1 MSNRKREQKPTEVHT
16 NGGAYVRGSVHTN
29 GGDFVGRDKIVQA
42 GERGV
47 AIGGNVS
54 GSTITTGDGNM
65 IGPNEVHQIFAP
77 VYEAIARADRPA
89 QEKDDLRA
97 EVQEIEAAVQQ
108 PQVEEGWLG
117 RRLRNLK
124 RMAPDIA
131 EVLLAG
137 LTGPQAVVSETVR
150 KIAAKARAEGE

>member
-1 MSNRKREQKPTEVHT
+1 MSTPKKDHSSDEIHT

-54 GSTITTGDGNM
+54 GSTITTGDGNVV
-65 IGPNEVHQIFAP
+65 NSTALKAVFAP
-77 VYEAIARADRPA
+77 VYQAIEASARPA
-89 QEKDDLRA
+89 DEKADLTADVKEIQEA
-97 EVQEIEAAVQQ
+97 VAQPEVDAS
-108 PQVEEGWLG
+108 WLG
-117 RRLRNLK
+117 RRLRTLK

-137 LTGPQAVVSETVR
+137 LTGPQAVISETVR
-150 KIAAKARAEGE
+150 KIAAKAREGA

>member
-1 MSNRKREQKPTEVHT
+1 MSNRKQDQKPTEVHAD
-16 NGGAYVRGSVHTN
+16 GGAHIGGSVHT

-42 GERGV
+42 GDRSV

-54 GSTITTGDGNM
+54 GSIIVTGDGNVV
-65 IGPNEVHQIFAP
+65 GHSQAHQIFAP
-77 VYEAIARADRPA
+77 VYEAIAHSDRPA

-108 PQVEEGWLG
+108 PQVDEGWLA
-117 RRLRNLK
+117 RRLRTLK

-137 LTGPQAVVSETVR
+137 LTGPQAVVTETV
-150 KIAAKARAEGE
+150 

>member
-1 MSNRKREQKPTEVHT
+1 MSKQKNNPKIHTE
-16 NGGAYVRGSVHTN
+16 
-29 GGDFVGRDKIVQA
+29 GGDFVGRGQIVQA

-54 GSTITTGDGNM
+54 GSTIVTGDGNVV
-65 IGPNEVHQIFAP
+65 NAAALEAIFAP
-77 VYEAIARADRPA
+77 VYAAIQASPRPA
-89 QEKDDLRA
+89 VEKDDLTA
-97 EVQEIEAAVQQ
+97 EVRDIQQAAAQ
-108 PQVEEGWLG
+108 PEVDASWLG

-137 LTGPQAVVSETVR
+137 LSGPQAVVSETVR
-150 KIAAKARAEGE
+150 KIAAKARAEA

>member
-1 MSNRKREQKPTEVHT
+1 MSKQKNNPKIHTE
-16 NGGAYVRGSVHTN
+16 GGAYVGGEVHT

-42 GERGV
+42 GERGT

-54 GSTITTGDGNM
+54 GSTIITGDGNVV
-65 IGPNEVHQIFAP
+65 NAAALEAVFAP
-77 VYEAIARADRPA
+77 VYAAIQDSPRPVV
-89 QEKDDLRA
+89 EKEDLTA
-97 EVQEIEAAVQQ
+97 EVRDIQQVVAHPKVEAS
-108 PQVEEGWLG
+108 WLG

-150 KIAAKARAEGE
+150 KIATKARSEA

>member
-1 MSNRKREQKPTEVHT
+1 MSKQKNNPKIHTE
-16 NGGAYVRGSVHTN
+16 
-29 GGDFVGRDKIVQA
+29 GGDFVGRDQIVQA

-54 GSTITTGDGNM
+54 GSTIITGDGNVV
-65 IGPNEVHQIFAP
+65 NSAALEAVFAP
-77 VYEAIARADRPA
+77 VYQAIETSARPA
-89 QEKDDLRA
+89 GEKADLTADVREIQEA
-97 EVQEIEAAVQQ
+97 VAAPEVDAS
-108 PQVEEGWLG
+108 WLG

-137 LTGPQAVVSETVR
+137 LSGPQAVVSETVR
-150 KIAAKARAEGE
+150 KIAAKARAEA